1 MEREEKKKR
10 KEKTTEKTL
19 ALLDFDVKTLR
30 TWSMEDFTSTTLCRS
45 WRTIAT
51 DRGPTIDAGWDDIAV
66 GEAVVYT
73 TYHLP
78 PRELNAT
85 VKYVGRVPALAG
97 TGLEEWIG
105 LEFARPVGDT
115 DGSRGGIRFWTCKP
129 KHATFVRREQL
140 RRRPKLTMLRT
151 RLARGGD
158 GSEPGPTSSASPAS
172 TSLLLKLPSI
182 EPVPSTAV
190 GTLTASDLRAQL
202 DRTKRSVLSS
212 TLRSIRIAHAQLS
225 GLDETAAEVTTSVE
239 QQRQV
244 ILALARVDDI
254 DLRWRT
260 AEGCKP
266 NLFGLEWRLPAPR
279 RHKKRPHDDLPLA
292 VLLNQCKV
300 MVAQAGA
307 SPLEIAKLQLEIG
320 ERFHDLHEFKR
331 ALMWWRKRAI
341 VTLEAL
347 WHAQSRRGGGPARI
361 MPGEEKRGALS
372 QSEEDKFAVIT
383 MLRKSHSHAMRL
395 CIGHLV
401 MQGIAALHVAKWLS
415 LSQAVDHMNRTVAA
429 RAGQAPPAHQR
440 PRDLGK
446 TPARYQQHPHQM
458 SPSARLLSTSPRVR
472 SSGRCS

>member
-1 MEREEKKKR
+1 MNPENFAPPLGAELVDSRP
-10 KEKTTEKTL
+10 L
-19 ALLDFDVKTLR
+19 A
-30 TWSMEDFTSTTLCRS
+30 MEDAFTSTTLCRS

-51 DRGPTIDAGWDDIAV
+51 DCGPTIDAGWDDIVV
-66 GEAVVYT
+66 GESVVYT

-97 TGLEEWIG
+97 TGLAEWIG

-151 RLARGGD
+151 RLARDGD
-158 GSEPGPTSSASPAS
+158 GSEPGPPRPSASPAS
-172 TSLLLKLPSI
+172 TSSSLQLPSI

-190 GTLTASDLRAQL
+190 GMLTASDLRAQL

-225 GLDETAAEVTTSVE
+225 GLDETAAESTTSVE
-239 QQRQV
+239 QQRQTV
-244 ILALARVDDI
+244 LALARVDDI

-266 NLFGLEWRLPAPR
+266 NLFGLEWRLPVPR

-300 MVAQAGA
+300 MAARGGA

-347 WHAQSRRGGGPARI
+347 WHAQSRRGGGPARV
-361 MPGEEKRGALS
+361 MPGDEKRGALS
-372 QSEEDKFAVIT
+372 QSEEDKFAVLA

-401 MQGIAALHVAKWLS
+401 MQGSAAQHVAAWLS
-415 LSQAVDHMNRTVAA
+415 FSQVSASRLPFVTYHANPRRHLT
-429 RAGQAPPAHQR
+429 RAPPHIF
-440 PRDLGK
+440 
-446 TPARYQQHPHQM
+446 
-458 SPSARLLSTSPRVR
+458 
-472 SSGRCS
+472 C